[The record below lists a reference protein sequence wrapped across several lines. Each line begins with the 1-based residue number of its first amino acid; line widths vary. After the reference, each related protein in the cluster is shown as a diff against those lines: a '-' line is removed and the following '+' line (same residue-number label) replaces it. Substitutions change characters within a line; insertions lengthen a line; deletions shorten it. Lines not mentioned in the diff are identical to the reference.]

1 MLVPWIAAGSRSC
14 SERLT
19 GSEWSSPLKVS
30 AGCRWRCR
38 SFVQHYS
45 NKSSWSSHPGR
56 LTSNRWQRLVL
67 HLSFQI
73 QGECLKVAEIRDW
86 DKSYTNSWRGSHTCI
101 TFSFNLQGEKKSVCD
116 TLKASCETSTHCE
129 KQQWKELLQHLI
141 KCHSSKEP
149 LGAELNSPNAV
160 FLFDNHKIW
169 MSLLGMYKQKVWV
182 FSK

>member
-1 MLVPWIAAGSRSC
+1 MLQIGIWLEKKPISSWNQPRSWMLVPWIAAGSRSC

-19 GSEWSSPLKVS
+19 GYKWSSPLKVS

-45 NKSSWSSHPGR
+45 NKSSWSSPPGR

-73 QGECLKVAEIRDW
+73 QGEYLKVAEIRDW

-101 TFSFNLQGEKKSVCD
+101 TFSFSLQGGKICVWYIKGVLWD
-116 TLKASCETSTHCE
+116 FHTLWKAAIER
-129 KQQWKELLQHLI
+129 
-141 KCHSSKEP
+141 P
-149 LGAELNSPNAV
+149 SPT
-160 FLFDNHKIW
+160 LDQ
-169 MSLLGMYKQKVWV
+169 MSLI
-182 FSK
+182 

>member
-1 MLVPWIAAGSRSC
+1 MLQIGIWLKEKPISSWNQPRSWMLVPWIAAGSRSC

-86 DKSYTNSWRGSHTCI
+86 DKSYTNSWKVATLASLFHLVYRGKKNLYVIGVLWDFHIKGVLWDFHTLWKAAI
-101 TFSFNLQGEKKSVCD
+101 EGPSP
-116 TLKASCETSTHCE
+116 TLD
-129 KQQWKELLQHLI
+129 Q
-141 KCHSSKEP
+141 
-149 LGAELNSPNAV
+149 
-160 FLFDNHKIW
+160 
-169 MSLLGMYKQKVWV
+169 MSLI
-182 FSK
+182 